1 MKLTAD
7 RQTPARSLVKSVWC
21 EPTTKIVK
29 SSKKCYIQF
38 NVYRILVILDE
49 SLKWVSWQWFRK
61 VVSMSLGWRS
71 TSFFFAGTYFARRLR
86 EVCYL
91 FYASQHIEGARK
103 RSRRWNRS
111 EEQISLFSL
120 SAFSFLHFYYKLHHF
135 CFFDSP
141 LVALS
146 KERRPLAVY
155 FALYF
160 SFLLFSPSFWLI
172 H

>member
-1 MKLTAD
+1 MKLPAD
-7 RQTPARSLVKSVWC
+7 RQTPARSLVNSVWC

-38 NVYRILVILDE
+38 NVYRILVTLDE

-71 TSFFFAGTYFARRLR
+71 TSFFFAGTYLARRLR

-103 RSRRWNRS
+103 RSRRQNRR

-120 SAFSFLHFYYKLHHF
+120 SAFSFLHFYYKLHSSTLPCGSSNWRTATQSVGSSVNELLFKSCF
-135 CFFDSP
+135 CFS
-141 LVALS
+141 AIS
-146 KERRPLAVY
+146 SIR
-155 FALYF
+155 
-160 SFLLFSPSFWLI
+160 
-172 H
+172 